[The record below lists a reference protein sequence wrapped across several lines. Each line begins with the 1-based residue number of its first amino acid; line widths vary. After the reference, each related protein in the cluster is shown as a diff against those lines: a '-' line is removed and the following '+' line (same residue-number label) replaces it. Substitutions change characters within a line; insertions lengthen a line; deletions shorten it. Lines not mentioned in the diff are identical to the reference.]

1 MKRSSNT
8 TSKRHQYHLS
18 LVLNLAGIFALV
30 GCGGSDSDYLPS
42 TTAARAA
49 LEASLNKWK
58 AGDSLATISTGPVPI
73 DTFDARWR
81 DGDKLESFEIL
92 REELVEG
99 RPTFNVKTKLADV
112 AEPTEDTF
120 IVVGNNPL
128 LVFRKQDYDKAG
140 GTGGG

>member
-1 MKRSSNT
+1 MKRSPNT
-8 TSKRHQYHLS
+8 TSGQHRYQWALMLS
-18 LVLNLAGIFALV
+18 LAGIFALA

-58 AGDSLATISTGPVPI
+58 AGDSLATISTGPVPV

-81 DGDKLESFEIL
+81 DGGKLESFEIL

-99 RPTFNVKTKLADV
+99 RPTFNVKTKLANA